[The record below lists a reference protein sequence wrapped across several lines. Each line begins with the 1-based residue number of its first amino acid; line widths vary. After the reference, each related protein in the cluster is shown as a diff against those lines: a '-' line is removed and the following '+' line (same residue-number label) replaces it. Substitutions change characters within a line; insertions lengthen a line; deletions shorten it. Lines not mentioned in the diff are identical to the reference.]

1 IPFRGNL
8 LMQPMRFGGFW
19 IDLSFQSPCGEVA
32 FRGNAETKGA
42 WFGLGFQSP
51 FGESA
56 CLEYVNP

>member
-1 IPFRGNL
+1 
-8 LMQPMRFGGFW
+8 MQPMRFGGFW